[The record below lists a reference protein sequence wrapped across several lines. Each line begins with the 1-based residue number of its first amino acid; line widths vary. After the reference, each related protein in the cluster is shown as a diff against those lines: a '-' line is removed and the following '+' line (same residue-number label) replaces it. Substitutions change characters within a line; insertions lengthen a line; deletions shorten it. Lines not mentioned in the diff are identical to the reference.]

1 MRGSGALL
9 GSRGPAPH
17 ALTRGRL
24 SRASSL
30 TPDVTGALGRDLT
43 DSITRSVTG
52 RLSRSGSLTRDITGG
67 LARDVGLTR
76 DLTGSLTRDVTGGLT
91 RDVTSSLAREVTST
105 LARDVTSSL
114 ARDVTTSLTRDVTSS
129 LTRDVTSSLARDI
142 ASSLSRDV
150 ADSLKHDVGGDVDL
164 FSDAS
169 PSSPYLD
176 MELGLTRGRPRAAT
190 EPLLEV
196 TRSGVLGHRKP
207 SMALGR
213 AETMREAI
221 TGRVLSPSDSMIY
234 AMQSRAEGMR
244 DAVVS
249 SHKQDPMIEVTP
261 AEQPR
266 TTEPLRSILKN
277 RYEGGGLLYKG
288 EYTNSAYY
296 DDEDDADGA
305 LSQAPYSPPEYK
317 DYLDHG
323 S

>member
-1 MRGSGALL
+1 ML
-9 GSRGPAPH
+9 GTRGPAPP

-30 TPDVTGALGRDLT
+30 TPDVTGTLGRDLT

-67 LARDVGLTR
+67 LTRDVTLTR
-76 DLTGSLTRDVTGGLT
+76 DITGSLTRDVTG
-91 RDVTSSLAREVTST
+91 SLARDVTST

-142 ASSLSRDV
+142 ATSLSRDV
-150 ADSLKHDVGGDVDL
+150 ADSLKHEVGGGVDL

-196 TRSGVLGHRKP
+196 ARSGVLGHRKP
-207 SMALGR
+207 SLGLGR
-213 AETMREAI
+213 TETMREAMAS
-221 TGRVLSPSDSMIY
+221 RVLSPSDSMID
-234 AMQSRAEGMR
+234 AMQSRAESVHE
-244 DAVVS
+244 VVT

-261 AEQPR
+261 AEPPR